1 MFETVHDGLTGNILS
16 LNRDDVP
23 KSRPMLILPR
33 ALYCIMHND
42 QLMPSL
48 MFKSYSDDKKYT
60 QTIRQYLG
68 STKSTLGSFQV

>member
-1 MFETVHDGLTGNILS
+1 
-16 LNRDDVP
+16 
-23 KSRPMLILPR
+23 
-33 ALYCIMHND
+33 MHND